1 MICSSCFNTS
11 DLYSNSNYKRALL
24 AMKIVKTRLIN
35 RIDDEFL
42 ANSLTVYI
50 EKDVASQFGIH
61 SIVMN
66 LTP

>member
-1 MICSSCFNTS
+1 
-11 DLYSNSNYKRALL
+11 
-24 AMKIVKTRLIN
+24 MKIVKTRLIN